1 MCMSLLP
8 ACMYVHHMYTWY
20 PQKQKITTDPQDGSG
35 IQIQVG
41 PLQEH
46 QVFLTAVISLAQAYT
61 VKKLALTYSL
71 TLNSLPA
78 MCQTLY

>member
-1 MCMSLLP
+1 MLTTCIPGTHKNKKSPQIPRM
-8 ACMYVHHMYTWY
+8 VHVG
-20 PQKQKITTDPQDGSG
+20 PG

-61 VKKLALTYSL
+61 VKKLAITYSL